1 MNYVLATIQTIVQ
14 WLSFFKNF
22 FSKIHELKKYVFFV
36 TCVALGIL
44 GVYFYKFTWELSY
57 NPSDWGDFGSYIG
70 GTLGTFFAFCS
81 FMALLYTIYI
91 QKEELTTA
99 IKALNKSAEAQNE
112 QAKTFEIQR
121 FESTFYSLLELHN
134 RTLNELNA
142 DPDAYNTSR
151 ILTTSMVRISKNE
164 AINSPEEKLKI
175 IQSFILEKNKLSQY
189 FRVLYQLLK
198 FIVKHSHNST
208 SQVQF
213 KNYISDIN
221 TVTGS
226 EKMYASIVRSFV
238 PVDLLPVLALNCI
251 PSYEGLNNLDIYWS
265 IIERYKFLEHM
276 RFDQP
281 PKLNFIAFSIMSSYS
296 YAFGE
301 NHTLQDKLQDI
312 HCEFS
317 TQYDEFITEGSALH
331 TYKMSH
337 CD

>member
-1 MNYVLATIQTIVQ
+1 MNYVLATIQTIVK
-14 WLSFFKNF
+14 WFSAFKSYY
-22 FSKIHELKKYVFFV
+22 SKIHELKKYVFFV
-36 TCVALGIL
+36 ACIALVIL
-44 GVYFYKFTWELSY
+44 GVYFYKFTWNLSY

-134 RTLNELNA
+134 KTLNELEA
-142 DPDAYNTSR
+142 APDAYRTSR
-151 ILTTSMVRISKNE
+151 ILTSSMARIAKNS
-164 AINSPEEKLKI
+164 ATNTPEENLKT
-175 IQSFILEKNKLSQY
+175 IQNFILEKNKLSQY

-198 FIVKHSHNST
+198 FIAKHSHNNT

-213 KNYISDIN
+213 KKNIADIN
-221 TVTGS
+221 TVTDA

-238 PVDLLPVLALNCI
+238 PVDLLPILALNCI
-251 PSYEGLNNLDIYWS
+251 PSHKGLNNLDIYWD
-265 IIERYKFLEHM
+265 IIQRYKFLEHM
-276 RFDQP
+276 RFDQS
-281 PKLNFIAFSIMSSYS
+281 PKLNLIAFSILNNYS
-296 YAFGE
+296 FAFGE
-301 NHTLQDKLQDI
+301 NHTLQDKLHDI

-317 TQYDEFITEGSALH
+317 SQYDEFITEGSALH